1 MTKEVLKLT
10 DIMSMYGFKFAKE
23 SDENELLF
31 LNDENI
37 ICKIYDLSKFEFIYT
52 NYQIFG
58 FLSSGVFDDIMSIGL
73 FTQSLNEF
81 KDTVDKIKEAFG
93 VKEDV

>member
-37 ICKIYDLSKFEFIYT
+37 ICKIYDLSKFELTRVVLI
-52 NYQIFG
+52 
-58 FLSSGVFDDIMSIGL
+58 
-73 FTQSLNEF
+73 
-81 KDTVDKIKEAFG
+81 
-93 VKEDV
+93 